1 MGWIRTDAEREQM
14 RKDQARLVREALD
27 AEDTPPDAPM
37 HRDGPAT
44 AGGDERRLR
53 GIPAIGRG
61 VTGAIPGTDPERA
74 AMRRN
79 RTNEDTDKGN
89 SRR

>member
-1 MGWIRTDAEREQM
+1 MGWIRTDAEREQLHA
-14 RKDQARLVREALD
+14 DQARIVREALD
-27 AEDTPPDAPM
+27 EAPPDAPM

-74 AMRRN
+74 AMRRTQRQEGTETG
-79 RTNEDTDKGN
+79 RTNA
-89 SRR
+89 RR